1 MRRQDMQV
9 GKGQQQ
15 GIDWS
20 EDLREGMRDAARAFV
35 EDLLEE
41 ALADAIGAERYERG
55 QARAGYRNGS
65 MRRTLTTAGGTFEL
79 AVPRGRLA
87 VKGGGTKEWRSGIVG
102 RYARRT
108 RDVDE
113 SMLSMYLAGVNTRKV
128 KAVMRPLVGGT
139 AMSKSAVSRIVSK
152 VESRFDAWSKRSLA
166 EEDVVFL
173 YLDGIALK
181 VRLAGRVQS
190 VPVLCALGVRSD
202 GSKLLL
208 AIEMAGSESLAAWEG
223 FLRAMEARG
232 LSTPHLCVIDGNPG
246 LRGAVTA
253 VWPKADVQR
262 CTVHKLRNLLAKAPP
277 RLHDEIRTEYRA
289 FVDAKTAKAAREGY
303 DAFLAKWTKRCPGM
317 AKSLLEAGDE
327 LLTYTT
333 FPRAQWKCLRT
344 TNVIERLNEEFR
356 RRVKT
361 QSSLP
366 NERAAVVLLF
376 SLLDQGLVRLRKIDG
391 WKRIAKVLLARARK
405 AA

>member
-1 MRRQDMQV
+1 MQV
-9 GKGQQQ
+9 GTGQQQ

-20 EDLREGMRDAARAFV
+20 ADLREGMRDAARAFV

-41 ALADAIGAERYERG
+41 ALADAIGAARYERG
-55 QARAGYRNGS
+55 GARAGYRNGS
-65 MRRTLTTAGGTFEL
+65 MRRRLTTSSGTL
-79 AVPRGRLA
+79 DLTVPRGRLRS
-87 VKGGGTKEWRSGIVG
+87 KDGGTREWRSGLVE

-128 KAVMRPLVGGT
+128 KAVMRPLLGGT
-139 AMSKSAVSRIVSK
+139 AMSRSAVSRIVAK

-173 YLDGIALK
+173 YLDAIALK

-202 GSKLLL
+202 GTKELL
-208 AIEMAGSESLAAWEG
+208 AIEMTGSESLAAWEG
-223 FLRAMEARG
+223 FLRGLESRG
-232 LSTPHLCVIDGNPG
+232 LCAPQLCVIDGNPG
-246 LRGAVTA
+246 LRGACEA
-253 VWPKADVQR
+253 VWPKAEVQR
-262 CTVHKLRNLLAKAPP
+262 CTVHKLRNLLRKAPP
-277 RLHDEIRTEYRA
+277 RLHDEIRTDYHA
-289 FVDAKTAKAAREGY
+289 IVYAKSARAAREAHA
-303 DAFLAKWTKRCPGM
+303 AFVAKWSKRCPGV

-327 LLTYTT
+327 LLTYTG
-333 FPRAQWKCLRT
+333 FPRSQWKCIRT

-391 WKRIAKVLLARARK
+391 WRRIAKVLLARARK